1 MKLNAY
7 LGIALAVLLTSCN
20 LSSERSPVKSSN
32 ATAAELAALDRA
44 KCVEEYDP
52 SVDYFPVKVEP
63 QYAQGFSVD
72 YHNHYKVVTVR
83 NPWRAATQTFQYV
96 LVQCG
101 TPTPAGYPDA
111 QVIQVPVERVV
122 ALSTTHLPHLDALD
136 AVDQLV
142 GVSRFHQVNTPSIRR
157 KIDRKELVAVD
168 SGQNLNIEALLDSEP
183 DLVLTF
189 GTGDPQRDTYP
200 KLLEL
205 GIPVGIVA
213 EYMEATPLGQSEWL
227 KFTALFLN
235 REAQAEQV
243 FTEIAQEYQALVE
256 LAQAA
261 TDRPQ
266 VFTGF
271 SLDGT
276 WYVPAGQSFVSQFIQ
291 DAGADYLWAAEPGAG
306 SVPFAF
312 ETVFDQ
318 AQNAD
323 FWINVGNDWHTHQD
337 AIAADPRYGNFKA
350 FDREQIFNNN
360 AKLNATG
367 GNDYWE
373 SGVLNPQVILA
384 DLIYIFHPE
393 LLPNHELVYYQ
404 KLE

>member
-1 MKLNAY
+1 MKLKAY
-7 LGIALAVLLTSCN
+7 LGTALAVLLTSCT
-20 LSSERSPVKSSN
+20 LSSERSPANNNTV
-32 ATAAELAALDRA
+32 TAAELAALDRVD
-44 KCVEEYDP
+44 CVDEYDP
-52 SVDYFPVKVEP
+52 SVDYFPDKVEP
-63 QYAQGFSVD
+63 RYAQGFNVD
-72 YHNHYKVVTVR
+72 YHNHYKVVTVH

-101 TPTPAGYPDA
+101 APTPEGYPDA

-142 GVSRFHQVNTPSIRR
+142 GVSRFHQVNTPSIRA

-168 SGQNLNIEALLDSEP
+168 SGQNLNIEVLLDSEP

-200 KLLEL
+200 KFLEL
-205 GIPVGIVA
+205 GIPVGIIA

-227 KFTALFLN
+227 KFTSLFLN

-243 FTEIAQEYQALVE
+243 FSEIAQEYQDLVE
-256 LAQAA
+256 LAQAVTA
-261 TDRPQ
+261 RPQ
-266 VFTGF
+266 AFVGF
-271 SLDGT
+271 SMDGT
-276 WYVPAGQSFVSQFIQ
+276 WYMPAGQSYVSQFIQ

-323 FWINVGNDWHTHQD
+323 FWLNVGHDWHSRQD
-337 AIAADPRYGNFKA
+337 AIATDPRYGNFKA
-350 FDREQIFNNN
+350 FNVDQIFNNN
-360 AKLNATG
+360 ARLNATG

-373 SGVLNPQVILA
+373 SGILNPQVILA
-384 DLIYIFHPE
+384 DLIHIFHPE